1 MSAQAVL
8 FDTPGPKGRRNIA
21 IGNIV
26 GTVIVLGVLAWALVQ
41 MGSKG
46 QFDPAK
52 WAVMVDP
59 ETWQFYFLPGLQNT
73 LTAAAYAIVL
83 AMVFG
88 LLFGVGRLASNS
100 VIRGFCGLVVEF
112 FRAVPVLIM
121 MIAGWFSAAL
131 LLNIPPEDA
140 PLFGVVAGL
149 TLYNGSVIA
158 ELVRSG
164 VHGLPKGQREASL
177 AIGMTRGQS
186 LRSVELPQALIAM
199 LPSLI
204 SQFVVILKDT
214 ALGYIITYPELLRSA
229 RLVGSDAPFPILQAM
244 AVAAVLFIVINFLLS
259 WAAGRLARR
268 FGGRSSGSGKPAPRV
283 GITTGLA
290 GTADT
295 RDETGGN

>member
-1 MSAQAVL
+1 MSAQSVL
-8 FDTPGPKGRRNIA
+8 FDAPGPKARRNIVY
-21 IGNIV
+21 GNIA
-26 GTVIVLGVLAWALVQ
+26 GTILVLGILAWAIVQ
-41 MGSKG
+41 MAEKG
-46 QFDPAK
+46 QFDAAK
-52 WAVMVDP
+52 WAVMIEPD
-59 ETWQFYFLPGLQNT
+59 TWQFYFLPGLQNT
-73 LTAAAYAIVL
+73 LTAAAYSIVL

-88 LLFGVGRLASNS
+88 LLFGVGRLASNPL
-100 VIRGFCGLVVEF
+100 IRGFCSLIVEF

-121 MIAGWFSAAL
+121 MIAGWFTAAL
-131 LLNIPPEDA
+131 VLNITPEDA
-140 PLFGVVAGL
+140 PLFGVVIGL
-149 TLYNGSVIA
+149 TLYNGSIIA

-164 VHGLPKGQREASL
+164 VHGLAKGQGEAAL

-229 RLVGSDAPFPILQAM
+229 RLIGSDAPFPILQAF
-244 AVAAVLFIVINFLLS
+244 AVAAVMFIVINIVLS
-259 WAAGRLARR
+259 WLAGRLARR
-268 FGGRSSGSGKPAPRV
+268 IGGRTGTAGKQAPGV

-295 RDETGGN
+295 RGEATGG